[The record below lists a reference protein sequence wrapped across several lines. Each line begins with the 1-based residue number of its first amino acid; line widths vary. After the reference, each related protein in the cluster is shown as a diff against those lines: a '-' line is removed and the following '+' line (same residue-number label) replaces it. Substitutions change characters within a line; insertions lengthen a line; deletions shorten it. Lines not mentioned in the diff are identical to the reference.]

1 MLPLAARASR
11 LLPYCRTAAFQAAS
25 FSSFSLYFITS
36 LLL

>member
-1 MLPLAARASR
+1 MLTLAARASR
-11 LLPYCRTAAFQAAS
+11 LPYCRTAAFQAAS